1 MVVDDNKEVRDYLY
15 QAIKTGKP
23 VPTKGKTK
31 AYILKRLDNVRLYV
45 GYIQDGDD
53 NKKVY
58 PTTWNYDG
66 VVIDSNS
73 RYNSD
78 LIISFP
84 HLDDLLD
91 YASKNQLSIKF
102 EDKHGVPYRGV
113 VLAKTPNGNYIIGD
127 EMDRLVIV
135 AYLDP
140 DNSNFCN
147 VRLCLFGDE

>member
-1 MVVDDNKEVRDYLY
+1 MVVDDNKEIRDYLY

-23 VPTKGKTK
+23 VPTKGKDK
-31 AYILKRLDNVRLYV
+31 AYILKKLDNVRLYV
-45 GYIQDGDD
+45 GYVQGENGKEI
-53 NKKVY
+53 Y

-66 VVIDSNS
+66 VTIAGTSK
-73 RYNSD
+73 YNTD

-84 HLDDLLD
+84 GLDYLLD
-91 YASKNQLSIKF
+91 YANKNRLAIKF

-113 VLAKTPNGNYIIGD
+113 VLAKTTDETYIIGD